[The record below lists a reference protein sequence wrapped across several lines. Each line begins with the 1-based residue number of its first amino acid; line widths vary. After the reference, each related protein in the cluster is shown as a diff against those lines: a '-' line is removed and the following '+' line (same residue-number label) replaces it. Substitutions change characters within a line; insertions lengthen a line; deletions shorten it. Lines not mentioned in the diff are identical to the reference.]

1 MSQQFP
7 AELFNTVVKWK
18 RDTRERLTFH
28 YFCQLMSGVK
38 YLHDV
43 GYAHRDLKLEN
54 LLLSKDGVLK
64 IADFGVSKQLKF
76 NPMKTCCGS
85 PDYIAPGTTTKS
97 ALHTST
103 PSTLAPLTAYAPR
116 ALPGRLSQHHPAL
129 QTHGARG
136 TRELATNTAPQKSP
150 FPPSR

>member
-1 MSQQFP
+1 MISLLFSDGCQVRVSRVNDKIDSTF

-18 RDTRERLTFH
+18 RETRERLTFH
-28 YFCQLMSGVK
+28 YFVQLMSGVK

-64 IADFGVSKQLKF
+64 IADFGVSKKLKF

-85 PDYIAPGTTTKS
+85 PDYIAPGASTAS
-97 ALHTST
+97 TS
-103 PSTLAPLTAYAPR
+103 
-116 ALPGRLSQHHPAL
+116 
-129 QTHGARG
+129 
-136 TRELATNTAPQKSP
+136 E
-150 FPPSR
+150 